1 MMTTTLKIKGMSC
14 GHCQKAVAEALEAL
28 QGVTKVEVDLDAGQA
43 VVTHEG
49 GSIDAMKEAVDEA
62 GYEVTAVA

>member
-1 MMTTTLKIKGMSC
+1 MTTTLKIKGMSC
-14 GHCQKAVAEALEAL
+14 GHCQKAVTDALAALE
-28 QGVTKVEVDLDAGQA
+28 GVTKVEVDLEAGKA

-62 GYEVTAVA
+62 GYEVTEVA